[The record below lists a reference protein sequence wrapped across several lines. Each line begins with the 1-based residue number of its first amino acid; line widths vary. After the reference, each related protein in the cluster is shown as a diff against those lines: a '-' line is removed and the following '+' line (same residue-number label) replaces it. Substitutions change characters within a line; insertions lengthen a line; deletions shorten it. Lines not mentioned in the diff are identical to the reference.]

1 MILYKNVDLIDL
13 ISIMEKGILPLD
25 ECENNNWEEGKRA
38 DNRTDV
44 VYLFSPAAPEV
55 KNSFIN
61 YGLALLEI
69 DIESAQENELTSC
82 DVNVGKYIE
91 YITDKVSP
99 EQIKAIYLPEFLK
112 ERIIERDK
120 EKKLLPDFPVTWC
133 KMNFSEWDKPFTP
146 ERLKIFS
153 DTSPLSTFQFNYFR
167 GIDER
172 RHMID
177 IDKDHIVYEIK

>member
-44 VYLFSPAAPEV
+44 VYLFSPSAPEV

-61 YGLALLEI
+61 YGLALLEV
-69 DIESAQENELTSC
+69 DIESATENELTSC
-82 DVNVGKYIE
+82 DVNAGKYTE

-99 EQIKAIYLPEFLK
+99 EQIKAIYLPDFLK
-112 ERIIERDK
+112 ERIIDLDNED
-120 EKKLLPDFPVTWC
+120 KLLPNYPITWC
-133 KMNFSEWDKPFTP
+133 HMDFSEWDRPFTP
-146 ERLKIFS
+146 DRLKIFA
-153 DTSPLSTFQFNYFR
+153 DTANLSTSQINYFR
-167 GIDER
+167 GVDER

-177 IDKDHIVYEIK
+177 IDKDHIVYEI